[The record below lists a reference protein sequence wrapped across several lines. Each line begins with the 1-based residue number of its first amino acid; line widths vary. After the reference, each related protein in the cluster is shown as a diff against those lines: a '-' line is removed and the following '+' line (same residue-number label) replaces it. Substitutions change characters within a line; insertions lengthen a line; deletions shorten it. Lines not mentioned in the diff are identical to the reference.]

1 MQIPV
6 LNIPRAVPPER
17 ERQPQDTIPQTRFER
32 ERMKLQSR
40 AYVEANRLV
49 PPLSF
54 EELRKHADRF
64 MQSHG
69 HDAKYRDLAAVLLN
83 SEA

>member
-32 ERMKLQSR
+32 ERMKLQAR
-40 AYVEANRLV
+40 AYVEAHRLV

-54 EELRKHADRF
+54 E
-64 MQSHG
+64 
-69 HDAKYRDLAAVLLN
+69 
-83 SEA
+83 